1 MEERILVILESDVL
15 KSQRVART
23 VAEDLGFGEAE
34 AEEAAIIA
42 SELSR
47 NLLKHR
53 AVNGELIM
61 RQTREGEK
69 VGLEIVSRDS
79 GPGIADL
86 ADAMQR
92 SSVGTL
98 GIGLSGVR
106 RLSDTF
112 DIASEHGHGTTVR
125 AVKWLK
131 NASLR
136 VMRFSVMSRPKPGE
150 DVNGDSWFIKH
161 MSHSVLFGVID
172 ALGHG
177 RDAYLTS
184 QVALQAVEE
193 NYREPLD
200 VLIRRC
206 HDSLRNT
213 RGAAMSLC
221 LVDYLRRRMWHV
233 GVGNVETRVFCSTAN
248 IRPFCF
254 NGTVGM
260 RMERFRVIEY
270 PYEQGE
276 TILMYSDGISGRFE
290 YDTEKLC
297 LLSPQELSNWILREC
312 TREYDDATILV
323 GQ

>member
-1 MEERILVILESDVL
+1 MEERVVVILDSDVL
-15 KSQRVART
+15 KSQRLART
-23 VAEDLGFGEAE
+23 MATDLGFGEAE

-53 AVNGELIM
+53 ALNGELIL
-61 RQTREGEK
+61 RHICRGEQD
-69 VGLEIVSRDS
+69 GMEIVSRDT
-79 GPGIADL
+79 GPGIADISQ
-86 ADAMQR
+86 AMQR

-106 RLSDTF
+106 RMSDDF
-112 DIASEHGHGTTVR
+112 EISSEPGRGTVVA

-131 NASLR
+131 HPGTKG
-136 VMRFSVMSRPKPGE
+136 MHFSVMSRPMPGE
-150 DVNGDSWFIKH
+150 DLSGDTWFIKH
-161 MSHSVLFGVID
+161 MAHAVIFGVID

-184 QVALQAVEE
+184 LVALEAVEE

-200 VLIRRC
+200 VLIARC
-206 HDSLRNT
+206 HESLRAT
-213 RGAAMSLC
+213 RGVAMSIC
-221 LVDYLRRRMWHV
+221 HIDYSERRMRHV
-233 GVGNVETRVFCSTAN
+233 GVGNVETRVYCTDRS

-260 RMERFRVIEY
+260 RMERFRVLEY
-270 PYEQGE
+270 PYEEGE
-276 TILMYSDGISGRFE
+276 KIVMFSDGVSSRFE
-290 YDTEKLC
+290 IEADKLC
-297 LLSPQELSNWILREC
+297 LSPQELANWIFRNF
-312 TREYDDATILV
+312 TREYDDATVLV